1 MATDPSSQISTP
13 SPPGATVTTV
23 YLEREVKAYA
33 VQEHELETL
42 SMMNTLASVFFAT
55 SAFLLSAAI
64 SVWINALFYEAMPP
78 KAEVANKYAAPIVFF
93 LGGIFLSLGVWA
105 NRKRASTWNVIK
117 GQTKNG

>member
-1 MATDPSSQISTP
+1 MTNNPSSPISTQ

-42 SMMNTLASVFFAT
+42 SMMNSLASAFFAI

-64 SVWINALFYEAMPP
+64 SVWVNALFYETMPP
-78 KAEVANKYAAPIVFF
+78 RAEVANKYVAPGVLI
-93 LGGIFLSLGVWA
+93 LGLIFVLLGVWA
-105 NRKRASTWNVIK
+105 NYKRASTWKTIK
-117 GQTKNG
+117 GQTKGA